1 MRKTYIEKM
10 TDYMNRRITELNK
23 VNFRVLSAPSLF
35 SPSSSPY
42 FLNNHDFLCVRSYNN
57 RVCRFSGCESES
69 LSS

>member
-42 FLNNHDFLCVRSYNN
+42 FLNNHDFFFFEAGASDSHGP
-57 RVCRFSGCESES
+57 FP
-69 LSS
+69 